1 MMLDLA
7 GVGTAKSPKAL
18 MLLMWSQSSGRADRS
33 RSSLM
38 SPAIDVVAR
47 RGVDMSAIDA
57 TERSNDRSLA
67 ASCAVLGAAVG
78 VFGIAFGVGSV
89 AAGGSVAMTCVMSLL
104 VFTGASQFSAV
115 SVIASGG
122 STAAAL
128 AGASLLAA
136 RNGVYGLAMSRT
148 LRGSL
153 LKRIIAAQ
161 ITIDESTAM
170 STAKKSLGP
179 ARVAFWWTGLS
190 VYVFWNAGTL
200 SERLQEMRSTRK
212 VWPRRSIPCRIRGDG
227 HSSSSTPERSTCRCD
242 RAVICA
248 VTIPFM
254 PAGVPIL
261 CASVGVVVGVKRP

>member
-1 MMLDLA
+1 
-7 GVGTAKSPKAL
+7 
-18 MLLMWSQSSGRADRS
+18 
-33 RSSLM
+33 
-38 SPAIDVVAR
+38 
-47 RGVDMSAIDA
+47 MSAIDA

-67 ASCAVLGAAVG
+67 ASCAMLGAAVG

-153 LKRIIAAQ
+153 LKRIVAAQ

-170 STAKKSLGP
+170 STAQEEP
-179 ARVAFWWTGLS
+179 RAARVAFWFTGLS

-200 SERLQEMRSTRK
+200 IGALAGNAIDPEKFGLDAAFPAGFVAMVIPHLRHRS
-212 VWPRRSIPCRIRGDG
+212 G
-227 HSSSSTPERSTCRCD
+227 RCAAAIG
-242 RAVICA
+242 AVICA

-261 CASVGVVVGVKRP
+261 CASVGVLVGVKKP